1 VKTEIQRWWLKIL
14 EIPRWWFLQSPLLE
28 ENLLLFLTNRSDAA
42 LVRPFIPPPSK
53 LIFRNHRFRDDPP
66 EIVEGALPDS
76 IVLSGGNTRIDL
88 SDAAFDID
96 GDELMWSGEAEGGVQ
111 VAIEEDAS
119 AQVFASLDWVGEA
132 VVVLRV
138 SDLSGGAAWHSVRV
152 IRTQTLNDLPG
163 DFDGDGEVGFPDF
176 LSFVQAFGQT
186 NPSLE
191 ADLNGDGKVD
201 FGDFLVLVQNFGR
214 KAE

>member
-1 VKTEIQRWWLKIL
+1 MTVVLRPVPNFFGTVVLTFTVTDPSGGSAEGMV
-14 EIPRWWFLQSPLLE
+14 PLRIDPV
-28 ENLLLFLTNRSDAA
+28 N
-42 LVRPFIPPPSK
+42 
-53 LIFRNHRFRDDPP
+53 DPP